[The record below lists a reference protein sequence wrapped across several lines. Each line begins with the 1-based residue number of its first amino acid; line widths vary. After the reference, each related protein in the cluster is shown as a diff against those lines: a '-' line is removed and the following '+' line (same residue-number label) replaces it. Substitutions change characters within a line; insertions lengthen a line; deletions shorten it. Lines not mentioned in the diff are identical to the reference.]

1 MPNSKIFLHK
11 SKKFGVPEQ
20 FDGME
25 ARLHA
30 CSARMQS
37 IPPQSGVMPC
47 VLRGY
52 RREET
57 LALRARLRG
66 LQAGMGVRCGGRVRP
81 AAAPLFIILLASV
94 SEPVE
99 IFDRFL
105 FFRYLRCGTTLQNV
119 HIYS

>member
-1 MPNSKIFLHK
+1 
-11 SKKFGVPEQ
+11 
-20 FDGME
+20 
-25 ARLHA
+25 
-30 CSARMQS
+30 MQS

-52 RREET
+52 RREEA
-57 LALRARLRG
+57 LALRARLR
-66 LQAGMGVRCGGRVRP
+66 RRP
-81 AAAPLFIILLASV
+81 AACSAFYHTSAY
-94 SEPVE
+94 EPVE